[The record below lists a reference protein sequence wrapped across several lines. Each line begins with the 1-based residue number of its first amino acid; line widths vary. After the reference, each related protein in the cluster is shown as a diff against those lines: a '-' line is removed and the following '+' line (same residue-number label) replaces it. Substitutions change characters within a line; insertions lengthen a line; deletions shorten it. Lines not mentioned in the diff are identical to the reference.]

1 MASKVNV
8 ELSAQVEGFVQGM
21 NTASQSAQKY
31 ETDTRKIKDSTVN
44 FNKEFRKAKREALNL
59 AAGYAKLDAAA
70 KQSAFGQEMKR
81 QLDAAK
87 QAAADYL
94 DMNEDMHQELR
105 NLASD
110 THTLDMLAEGMG
122 VVGDVTSTTFGII
135 ASFTGEE
142 KDAQRAVVAFTTAQ
156 SALGTITKLQ
166 NALQSQSNTMMA
178 VSKVQTLAATA
189 ATNVKTA
196 AEGKGVLT
204 TKAATAAQAL
214 FNKIAAMNPYV
225 LLAMAI
231 VGVVTALG
239 TFIALT
245 HKSADEEEAEQR
257 IAEKSEKVHKAY
269 YDTLNSSLEETV
281 PKYIKLQEEWKNL
294 RSEGEKLQWIKD
306 NQSEFESLGIQI
318 NTVEDAEN
326 ALISNSAAVM
336 ESFMKRAK
344 AAAMAAQATE
354 IYKQALEDV
363 QWLEEHKNDN
373 TITDDEL
380 KSHGS
385 NRQSSGAKRHHGGG
399 ALGLGR
405 DRLTIDADMA
415 KKNRMDAANKKIR
428 QLYKEMAA
436 TEKQGEEDLA
446 NAGVKGIEKGNKKKN
461 AARKSAAKEAKK
473 IIHENSLEQ
482 AEEEVKTWE
491 QALKQA
497 DVNDTELINKIKE
510 NLNKAK
516 ENVQGIK
523 VKLGL
528 DVDVKTNKEML
539 DKVEKDLKSQL
550 DDLKA
555 DAVIALSKQDYETL
569 NQISNKYDEVNKK
582 LKDYNSLKAS
592 VDLQL
597 DGVEVNSNMSG
608 AKDALSGNFNKSIQG
623 YQDAISALES
633 RMKEIDW
640 SSLNPDD
647 RTDIW
652 DKYTEKIKEYKDALE
667 GLSIQMSESTT
678 SSVDDFINKLDKQA
692 EKLDVAA
699 SVASS
704 TSSAFSSLGQAF
716 SAAGDESAAA
726 AMQVVGSIADM
737 VAQVIPQ
744 IISLIGAKQA
754 EAMANGV
761 AGASAM
767 PFPASIAAI
776 ASIVATIVSTFAS
789 ILSAVGAFANGGI
802 VGGNSYTGDKLFAR
816 VNSGEMILNQRQ
828 QKNLNNMLDTNAM
841 PQAGGT
847 NVTVQGVIRGT
858 DLMLVQRNTSKI
870 MSKAGNY
877 IKF

>member
-1 MASKVNV
+1 MASKVSV

-44 FNKEFRKAKREALNL
+44 FNQELRKAKKEVMNL
-59 AAGYAKLDAAA
+59 AGSYAKLDAAA
-70 KQSAFGQEMKR
+70 KQSAFGKEMKR
-81 QLDAAK
+81 QLDEAK
-87 QAAADYL
+87 AAAADYI
-94 DMNEDMHQELR
+94 DMQGDLQQELR

-122 VVGDVTSTTFGII
+122 VVGDVTAGVLGTI

-156 SALGTITKLQ
+156 SALGAVTKLQ
-166 NALQSQSNTMMA
+166 NALQMQSNTMMA
-178 VSKVQTLAATA
+178 VSKVQTLAAAA

-196 AEGKGVLT
+196 AEGKGILA
-204 TKAATAAQAL
+204 TKAAAAAQAA
-214 FNKIAAMNPYV
+214 FNTVAYANPYV

-231 VGVVTALG
+231 VGVVAALG
-239 TFIALT
+239 TFIAFT

-269 YDTLNSSLEETV
+269 YDTLNSSLEETI
-281 PKYIKLQEEWKNL
+281 PKYIRLQEEWKNL

-306 NQSEFESLGIQI
+306 NQSEFENLGIQI

-336 ESFMKRAK
+336 EAFMKRAK

-363 QWLEEHKNDN
+363 QWLEEHRNDN
-373 TITDDEL
+373 TITDAEL
-380 KSHGS
+380 ESHGS
-385 NRQSSGAKRHHGGG
+385 NRQAAGAKRHHGGG

-405 DRLTIDADMA
+405 DRLTIDADQAKVQRMA
-415 KKNRMDAANKKIR
+415 EADKKIR
-428 QLYKEMAA
+428 QLYQEMAA
-436 TEKQGEEDLA
+436 TTKQGEEALT

-461 AARKSAAKEAKK
+461 AARKSGAKETKK

-497 DVNDTELINKIKE
+497 DINDTELINKIKE
-510 NLNKAK
+510 NLKKAK

-528 DVDVKTNKEML
+528 EVDVKTNKEML

-569 NQISNKYDEVNKK
+569 DQISKKYDEVNKK

-597 DGVEVNSNMSG
+597 DGVEVTANMSG
-608 AKDALSGNFNKSIQG
+608 AKDALSGNFSKSIQG
-623 YQDAISALES
+623 YQDAISALEN

-640 SSLNPDD
+640 SSLEPDD
-647 RTDIW
+647 RTAIW
-652 DKYTEKIKEYKDALE
+652 DKYTEKIKEYKDALI
-667 GLSIQMSESTT
+667 GLSIQMSESTG
-678 SSVDDFINKLDKQA
+678 SSVEDFIEKLDKQA

-744 IISLIGAKQA
+744 IISLIGARQA
-754 EAMANGV
+754 EAMATGV
-761 AGASAM
+761 AGAAAM
-767 PFPASIAAI
+767 PYPASIAAI
-776 ASIVATIVSTFAS
+776 ASIVATIVATFAS
-789 ILSAVGAFANGGI
+789 ILSAVGAFADGGV
-802 VGGNSYTGDKLFAR
+802 VGGNSYTGDKLLAR
-816 VNSGEMILNQRQ
+816 VNSGELILNQRQ
-828 QKNLNNMLDTNAM
+828 QRNVNNMLDEAAM
-841 PQAGGT
+841 PKAGGT
-847 NVTVQGVIRGT
+847 NVTVQGVVRGT

-870 MSKAGNY
+870 MSKAGNS

>member
-1 MASKVNV
+1 MASKVSV
-8 ELSAQVEGFVQGM
+8 ELSANVEGFVQGM
-21 NTASQSAQKY
+21 NTASQSSQKY
-31 ETDTRKIKDSTVN
+31 ETETRKVADAQVN
-44 FNKEFRKAKREALNL
+44 LMKEFKSAKREVYNL
-59 AAGYAKLDAAA
+59 AAGYAQLDD
-70 KQSAFGQEMKR
+70 KTKNSAFGQEI
-81 QLDAAK
+81 AK
-87 QAAADYL
+87 QLQIAKEKAAEFL
-94 DMNEDMHQELR
+94 DMKNDLDEELR
-105 NLASD
+105 NMASD
-110 THTLDMLAEGMG
+110 TKALDTLSEGLDILG
-122 VVGDVTSTTFGII
+122 NSTSAVLGII
-135 ASFTGEE
+135 AEFTGEE
-142 KDAQRAVVAFTTAQ
+142 KDAQRAVVAFTTATSTANAVTQ
-156 SALGTITKLQ
+156 IA
-166 NALQSQSNTMMA
+166 NALQPYSNTMKKIGTLQDMA
-178 VSKVQTLAATA
+178 AAAATKL
-189 ATNVKTA
+189 KTS
-196 AEGKGVLT
+196 AEEKNIVT
-204 TKAATAAQAL
+204 TKAATVAQAL

-231 VGVVTALG
+231 VGVAAALG

-510 NLNKAK
+510 NLKKAK

-569 NQISNKYDEVNKK
+569 DQISNKYDEVNKK

-597 DGVEVNSNMSG
+597 NGVEVNSNMSG
-608 AKDALSGNFNKSIQG
+608 AKDALSGNFSKSIQG
-623 YQDAISALES
+623 YQDAISTLES

-640 SSLNPDD
+640 SSLEPDD

-678 SSVDDFINKLDKQA
+678 SSVDDFVNKLDKQA

-754 EAMANGV
+754 EAMASGV

-776 ASIVATIVSTFAS
+776 ASIVATIVSTFTS
-789 ILSAVGAFANGGI
+789 ILSAVGAFAGGGV

-828 QKNLNNMLDTNAM
+828 QRNLNNMLDTNAM
-841 PQAGGT
+841 PKAGGT
-847 NVTVQGVIRGT
+847 NVTVQGVIKGT

-870 MSKAGNY
+870 MAKAGNS

>member
-59 AAGYAKLDAAA
+59 AAGYAKLDTAA

-94 DMNEDMHQELR
+94 DMHNDVQQELR

-122 VVGDVTSTTFGII
+122 VVGDVTSGVLGTI

-156 SALGTITKLQ
+156 SALGAITKLQ

-231 VGVVTALG
+231 VGVAAALG

-306 NQSEFESLGIQI
+306 NQSEFENLGIQI

-373 TITDDEL
+373 TITDAEL

-385 NRQSSGAKRHHGGG
+385 NRQAAGAKRHHGGG
-399 ALGLGR
+399 VLGLGR
-405 DRLTIDADMA
+405 DRLTIDADQAKVQRMA
-415 KKNRMDAANKKIR
+415 EADKKIR

-436 TEKQGEEDLA
+436 TTKQGEEALA
-446 NAGVKGIEKGNKKKN
+446 DAGIKGIEKGNKKKN
-461 AARKSAAKEAKK
+461 AARKSGAKETKK

-497 DVNDTELINKIKE
+497 DINDTELINKIKE

-569 NQISNKYDEVNKK
+569 DQISNKYDEVNKK

-597 DGVEVNSNMSG
+597 DGVEVTKNMSG
-608 AKDALSGNFNKSIQG
+608 AKDALSGNFSKSIQG
-623 YQDAISALES
+623 YQDAISVLES

-640 SSLNPDD
+640 SSLEPDD

-652 DKYTEKIKEYKDALE
+652 DKYTKKIKEYKDALE
-667 GLSIQMSESTT
+667 VLSIDMSKSTT
-678 SSVDDFINKLDKQA
+678 SSVDDFTNKLDKQI

-744 IISLIGAKQA
+744 IISLIGAKQG
-754 EAMANGV
+754 EAMASGV
-761 AGASAM
+761 AGAAAM

-776 ASIVATIVSTFAS
+776 ASIVATIASTFTS
-789 ILSAVGAFANGGI
+789 ILSAVGAFADGGV

-828 QKNLNNMLDTNAM
+828 QRNLNNMLDTNTM
-841 PQAGGT
+841 PKAGGT

-870 MSKAGNY
+870 MAKAGNS

>member
-44 FNKEFRKAKREALNL
+44 FNQELRKAKKEVMNL
-59 AAGYAKLDAAA
+59 AGSYAKLDAAA
-70 KQSAFGQEMKR
+70 KQSAFGKEMKR
-81 QLDAAK
+81 QLDEAK
-87 QAAADYL
+87 QAAADYI
-94 DMNEDMHQELR
+94 DMQGDLQQELR

-122 VVGDVTSTTFGII
+122 VVGDVTSGVLGTI

-156 SALGTITKLQ
+156 SALGAVTKLQ
-166 NALQSQSNTMMA
+166 NALQMQSNTMMA
-178 VSKVQTLAATA
+178 VSKVQTLAAAA

-196 AEGKGVLT
+196 AEGKGILA
-204 TKAATAAQAL
+204 TKAATVAQAA
-214 FNKIAAMNPYV
+214 FNTVAYANPYV

-231 VGVVTALG
+231 VGVVAALG
-239 TFIALT
+239 TFIAFT
-245 HKSADEEEAEQR
+245 HKAADEEEAEQR
-257 IAEKSEKVHKAY
+257 ITEKSEKVHKAY
-269 YDTLNSSLEETV
+269 YDTLNSSLEETI
-281 PKYIKLQEEWKNL
+281 PKYIRLQEEWKNL

-306 NQSEFESLGIQI
+306 NQSEFENLGIQI

-336 ESFMKRAK
+336 EAFMKRAK

-363 QWLEEHKNDN
+363 QWIEEHRNDN
-373 TITDDEL
+373 TITDAEL
-380 KSHGS
+380 ESHGS
-385 NRQSSGAKRHHGGG
+385 NRQAAGAKRHHGGG

-405 DRLTIDADMA
+405 DRLTIDADQAKVQRMA
-415 KKNRMDAANKKIR
+415 EADKKIR
-428 QLYKEMAA
+428 QLYQEMAA
-436 TEKQGEEDLA
+436 TTKQGEEALA

-461 AARKSAAKEAKK
+461 AARKSGAKETKK

-497 DVNDTELINKIKE
+497 DINDTELINKIKE
-510 NLNKAK
+510 NLKKAK

-528 DVDVKTNKEML
+528 EVDVKTNKEML

-569 NQISNKYDEVNKK
+569 DQISKKYDEVNKK

-597 DGVEVNSNMSG
+597 DGVEVTANMSG
-608 AKDALSGNFNKSIQG
+608 AKDALSGNFSKSIQG
-623 YQDAISALES
+623 YQDAIGALEN

-640 SSLNPDD
+640 SSLEPDD
-647 RTDIW
+647 RTAIW

-667 GLSIQMSESTT
+667 GLSIQMSESTM
-678 SSVDDFINKLDKQA
+678 SSVDDFIKKLDKQA

-744 IISLIGAKQA
+744 IISLIGARQA
-754 EAMANGV
+754 EAMATGV
-761 AGASAM
+761 AGAAAM
-767 PFPASIAAI
+767 PYPASIAAI
-776 ASIVATIVSTFAS
+776 ASIVATIVATFAS
-789 ILSAVGAFANGGI
+789 ILSAVGAFADGGV
-802 VGGNSYTGDKLFAR
+802 VGGNSYTGDKLLAR
-816 VNSGEMILNQRQ
+816 VNSGELILNQRQ
-828 QKNLNNMLDTNAM
+828 QRNLNGMLDESAM
-841 PQAGGT
+841 PKAGGT
-847 NVTVQGVIRGT
+847 NVTVQGVVRGT
-858 DLMLVQRNTSKI
+858 DLMLVQKNTSKTLAR
-870 MSKAGNY
+870 SGNS
-877 IKF
+877 IRF

>member
-44 FNKEFRKAKREALNL
+44 FNQELRKAKKEVMNL
-59 AAGYAKLDAAA
+59 AGSYAKLDAAA
-70 KQSAFGQEMKR
+70 KQSAFGKEMKR
-81 QLDAAK
+81 QLDEAK
-87 QAAADYL
+87 AAAADYI
-94 DMNEDMHQELR
+94 DMQGDLQQELR

-122 VVGDVTSTTFGII
+122 VVGDVTAGVLGTI

-142 KDAQRAVVAFTTAQ
+142 KDAQRAIVAFTTAQ
-156 SALGTITKLQ
+156 SALGAVTKLQ
-166 NALQSQSNTMMA
+166 NALQMQSNTMMA
-178 VSKVQTLAATA
+178 VSKVQTLAAAA

-196 AEGKGVLT
+196 AEGKGILA
-204 TKAATAAQAL
+204 TKAATVAQAA
-214 FNKIAAMNPYV
+214 FNTVAYANPYV

-231 VGVVTALG
+231 VGVVAALG
-239 TFIALT
+239 TFIAFT

-269 YDTLNSSLEETV
+269 YDTLNSSLEETI
-281 PKYIKLQEEWKNL
+281 PKYIRLQEEWKNL

-306 NQSEFESLGIQI
+306 NQSEFENLGIQI

-354 IYKQALEDV
+354 IYRQALEDV
-363 QWLEEHKNDN
+363 QWLEEHRNDN

-380 KSHGS
+380 QSHGS
-385 NRQSSGAKRHHGGG
+385 NRQAAGAKRHHGGG

-405 DRLTIDADMA
+405 DRLTIDADAAKAQRMA
-415 KKNRMDAANKKIR
+415 DADKKIR
-428 QLYKEMAA
+428 QLYQEMAA
-436 TEKQGEEDLA
+436 TTKQGEEALT

-461 AARKSAAKEAKK
+461 AARKSGAKETKK

-497 DVNDTELINKIKE
+497 DINDTELINKIKE
-510 NLNKAK
+510 NLKKAK

-528 DVDVKTNKEML
+528 EVDVKTNKEML

-569 NQISNKYDEVNKK
+569 DQISKKYDEVNKK

-597 DGVEVNSNMSG
+597 DGVEVTANMSG
-608 AKDALSGNFNKSIQG
+608 AKDALSGNFTKSIQG
-623 YQDAISALES
+623 YQDAISALEN

-640 SSLNPDD
+640 SSLEPDD
-647 RTDIW
+647 RTAIW

-667 GLSIQMSESTT
+667 GLSIQMSESTG
-678 SSVDDFINKLDKQA
+678 SSVEDFIEKLDKQA

-744 IISLIGAKQA
+744 IISLIGARQA
-754 EAMANGV
+754 EAMATGV
-761 AGASAM
+761 AGAAAM
-767 PFPASIAAI
+767 PYPASIAAI
-776 ASIVATIVSTFAS
+776 ASIVATIVATFAS
-789 ILSAVGAFANGGI
+789 ILSAVGAFADGGV
-802 VGGNSYTGDKLFAR
+802 VGGNSYTGDKLLAR
-816 VNSGEMILNQRQ
+816 VNSGELILNQRQ
-828 QKNLNNMLDTNAM
+828 QKNLNGMLDESAM
-841 PQAGGT
+841 PKAGGT
-847 NVTVQGVIRGT
+847 NVTVQGVVRGT

-870 MSKAGNY
+870 MSKAGNS

>member
-1 MASKVNV
+1 MASKVSV

-31 ETDTRKIKDSTVN
+31 ETDTRKIKDSTVD

-59 AAGYAKLDAAA
+59 AAGYAKLDTAA

-87 QAAADYL
+87 QAAANYL
-94 DMNEDMHQELR
+94 DMHNDLQQELR

-122 VVGDVTSTTFGII
+122 VVGDVTSGVLGAI

-231 VGVVTALG
+231 AGVVTALG
-239 TFIALT
+239 AFIAFT

-306 NQSEFESLGIQI
+306 NQSEFENLGIQI

-385 NRQSSGAKRHHGGG
+385 NRQAAGAKRHHGGG

-405 DRLTIDADMA
+405 DRLTIDADQAKVQRMA
-415 KKNRMDAANKKIR
+415 EADKKIR

-436 TEKQGEEDLA
+436 TTKQGEEALA
-446 NAGVKGIEKGNKKKN
+446 DAGVKGIEKGNKKKN
-461 AARKSAAKEAKK
+461 AARKSGAKETKK

-497 DVNDTELINKIKE
+497 DITDTELINKIKE

-528 DVDVKTNKEML
+528 EVDVKTNKEML

-569 NQISNKYDEVNKK
+569 DQISNKYDEVNKK

-597 DGVEVNSNMSG
+597 DGFEVNSNMSG
-608 AKDALSGNFNKSIQG
+608 AKDALSGNFSKSIQG
-623 YQDAISALES
+623 YQDAISALEN

-640 SSLNPDD
+640 SSLEPDD

-652 DKYTEKIKEYKDALE
+652 DKYTKKIKEYKDALE
-667 GLSIQMSESTT
+667 VLSIEMSESTT

-737 VAQVIPQ
+737 VAQVIPH
-744 IISLIGAKQA
+744 IISLIGAKQG
-754 EAMANGV
+754 EAMASGV

-776 ASIVATIVSTFAS
+776 ASIVATIASTFTS
-789 ILSAVGAFANGGI
+789 ILSAVGAFADGGV

-828 QKNLNNMLDTNAM
+828 QRNLNNMLDTNAM
-841 PQAGGT
+841 PKAGGT
-847 NVTVQGVIRGT
+847 NVTVQGVIKGT

-870 MSKAGNY
+870 MAKAGNS

>member
-31 ETDTRKIKDSTVN
+31 ETDTRRIKDSTVN
-44 FNKEFRKAKREALNL
+44 FNQELRKAKKEVMNL
-59 AAGYAKLDAAA
+59 AGSYAKLDAAA

-81 QLDAAK
+81 QLDEAK
-87 QAAADYL
+87 QAAAEFI
-94 DMNEDMHQELR
+94 DMQGDLQQELK
-105 NLASD
+105 NMASD
-110 THTLDMLAEGMG
+110 TKSLDTLSEGLDILG
-122 VVGDVTSTTFGII
+122 NSTSAVLGII
-135 ASFTGEE
+135 AEFTGEE
-142 KDAQRAVVAFTTAQ
+142 KDAQRAVVAFTTAT
-156 SALGTITKLQ
+156 SAANAVTKIA
-166 NALQSQSNTMMA
+166 NALQPYSNTMKKIGTLQDMA
-178 VSKVQTLAATA
+178 AAAATKL
-189 ATNVKTA
+189 KTS
-196 AEGKGVLT
+196 AEEKNIVT
-204 TKAATAAQAL
+204 TKAATVAQAL

-231 VGVVTALG
+231 VGVVAALG
-239 TFIALT
+239 TFIAFT

-269 YDTLNSSLEETV
+269 YDTLNSSLEETI
-281 PKYIKLQEEWKNL
+281 PKYIRLQEEWKNL

-306 NQSEFESLGIQI
+306 NQSEFENLGIQI

-336 ESFMKRAK
+336 EAFMKRAK
-344 AAAMAAQATE
+344 AIALEAVAAEELAQAL
-354 IYKQALEDV
+354 KDV
-363 QWLEEHKNDN
+363 QWIEEHRNDN
-373 TITDDEL
+373 TITDAEL
-380 KSHGS
+380 ESHGL
-385 NRQSSGAKRHHGGG
+385 NRQSAGAKRHHGGG
-399 ALGLGR
+399 WLGTGR
-405 DRLTIDADMA
+405 DRMTIDADAA
-415 KKNRMDAANKKIR
+415 KTARRADADKKIR
-428 QLYKEMAA
+428 QLYQEMAVE
-436 TEKQGEEDLA
+436 TKKGEEALA

-461 AARKSAAKEAKK
+461 AARKSGAKETKK

-497 DVNDTELINKIKE
+497 DINDTELINKIKE
-510 NLNKAK
+510 NLKKAK

-528 DVDVKTNKEML
+528 EVDVKTNKEML

-569 NQISNKYDEVNKK
+569 DQISKKYDEVNKK
-582 LKDYNSLKAS
+582 LKDYNSLKSS

-597 DGVEVNSNMSG
+597 DGVEVTSNMSG
-608 AKDALSGNFNKSIQG
+608 AKDALSGNFSKSIQG
-623 YQDAISALES
+623 YQDAIGALEN

-640 SSLNPDD
+640 SSLEPDD
-647 RTDIW
+647 RTAIW

-667 GLSIQMSESTT
+667 GLSIQMSESTG
-678 SSVDDFINKLDKQA
+678 SSVDDFIKKLDKQA

-704 TSSAFSSLGQAF
+704 TSSAFGALGQAF

-744 IISLIGAKQA
+744 IISLIGARQA
-754 EAMANGV
+754 EAMASGV
-761 AGASAM
+761 AGAAAM
-767 PFPASIAAI
+767 PYPASIAAI
-776 ASIVATIVSTFAS
+776 ASIVATIVATFAS
-789 ILSAVGAFANGGI
+789 ILSAVGAFADGGV
-802 VGGNSYTGDKLFAR
+802 VGGNSYTGDKLLAR
-816 VNSGEMILNQRQ
+816 VNSGELILNQRQ
-828 QKNLNNMLDTNAM
+828 QRNLNGMLDESAM
-841 PQAGGT
+841 PKAGGT
-847 NVTVQGVIRGT
+847 NVTVQGVVHGT
-858 DLMLVQRNTSKI
+858 DLMLVQKNTSKTLAR
-870 MSKAGNY
+870 SGNS
-877 IKF
+877 IRF

>member
-44 FNKEFRKAKREALNL
+44 FNQELRKAKKEVMNL
-59 AAGYAKLDAAA
+59 AGSYAKLDAAA

-81 QLDAAK
+81 QLDEAK
-87 QAAADYL
+87 AAAADYI
-94 DMNEDMHQELR
+94 DMQSDLQQELR
-105 NLASD
+105 NMASD
-110 THTLDMLAEGMG
+110 TKSLDTLSEGLDILG
-122 VVGDVTSTTFGII
+122 NSTSAVLGII
-135 ASFTGEE
+135 AEFTGEE
-142 KDAQRAVVAFTTAQ
+142 KDAQRAVVAFTTAT
-156 SALGTITKLQ
+156 SAANAVTKIA
-166 NALQSQSNTMMA
+166 NALQPYSNTMKKIGTLQDMA
-178 VSKVQTLAATA
+178 AAAATKL
-189 ATNVKTA
+189 KTS
-196 AEGKGVLT
+196 AEEKNIVT
-204 TKAATAAQAL
+204 TKAATVAQAL

-231 VGVVTALG
+231 VGVVAALG
-239 TFIALT
+239 TFIAFT

-269 YDTLNSSLEETV
+269 YDTLNSSLEETI
-281 PKYIKLQEEWKNL
+281 PKYIRLQEEWKNL

-306 NQSEFESLGIQI
+306 NQSEFENLGIQI

-354 IYKQALEDV
+354 IYRQALEDV
-363 QWLEEHKNDN
+363 QWLEEHRNDN

-380 KSHGS
+380 QSHGS
-385 NRQSSGAKRHHGGG
+385 NRQAAGAKRHHGGG

-405 DRLTIDADMA
+405 DRLTIDADAAKAQRMA
-415 KKNRMDAANKKIR
+415 DADKKIR
-428 QLYKEMAA
+428 QLYQEMAA
-436 TEKQGEEDLA
+436 TTKQGEEALT
-446 NAGVKGIEKGNKKKN
+446 NAGIKGIEKGNKKKN
-461 AARKSAAKEAKK
+461 AARKSGAKETKK

-497 DVNDTELINKIKE
+497 DINDTELINKIKE
-510 NLNKAK
+510 NLKKAK

-528 DVDVKTNKEML
+528 EVDVKTNKEML

-569 NQISNKYDEVNKK
+569 DQISKKYDEVNKK
-582 LKDYNSLKAS
+582 LKDYNSLKSS

-597 DGVEVNSNMSG
+597 DGVEVTSNMSG
-608 AKDALSGNFNKSIQG
+608 AKDALSGNFSKSIQG
-623 YQDAISALES
+623 YQDAIGALEN

-640 SSLNPDD
+640 SSLEPDD
-647 RTDIW
+647 RTAIW

-667 GLSIQMSESTT
+667 GLSIQMSESTG
-678 SSVDDFINKLDKQA
+678 SSVEDFIEKLDKQA

-704 TSSAFSSLGQAF
+704 TSSAFGALGQAF

-744 IISLIGAKQA
+744 IISLIGARQA
-754 EAMANGV
+754 EAMASGV
-761 AGASAM
+761 AGAAAM
-767 PFPASIAAI
+767 PYPASIAAI
-776 ASIVATIVSTFAS
+776 ASIVATIVATFAS
-789 ILSAVGAFANGGI
+789 ILSAVGAFADGGV
-802 VGGNSYTGDKLFAR
+802 VGGNSYTGDKLLAR
-816 VNSGEMILNQRQ
+816 VNSGELILNQRQ
-828 QKNLNNMLDTNAM
+828 QKNLNGMLDESAM
-841 PQAGGT
+841 PKAGGT
-847 NVTVQGVIRGT
+847 NVTVQGVVRGT

-870 MSKAGNY
+870 MSKAGNS

>member
-31 ETDTRKIKDSTVN
+31 ETDTRRIKDSTVN
-44 FNKEFRKAKREALNL
+44 FNQELRKAKKEVMNL
-59 AAGYAKLDAAA
+59 AGSYAKLDAAA
-70 KQSAFGQEMKR
+70 KQSAFGKEMKR
-81 QLDAAK
+81 QLDEAK
-87 QAAADYL
+87 QAAADYI
-94 DMNEDMHQELR
+94 DMQSDLQQELR

-122 VVGDVTSTTFGII
+122 VVGDVTAGVLGTI

-142 KDAQRAVVAFTTAQ
+142 KDAQRAIVAFTTAQ
-156 SALGTITKLQ
+156 SALGAVTKLQ
-166 NALQSQSNTMMA
+166 NALQMQSNTMMA

-189 ATNVKTA
+189 ATNLKTA
-196 AEGKGVLT
+196 AEGKGVVM
-204 TKAATAAQAL
+204 TKAATVAQAA
-214 FNKIAAMNPYV
+214 FNTVAYANPYV
-225 LLAMAI
+225 LLTMAI
-231 VGVVTALG
+231 VGVVAALG
-239 TFIALT
+239 TFIAFT

-257 IAEKSEKVHKAY
+257 IAENSEKVHKAY
-269 YDTLNSSLEETV
+269 YDTLNSSLEDTI
-281 PKYIKLQEEWKNL
+281 PKYIRLQEEWKNL

-306 NQSEFESLGIQI
+306 NQDEFENLGIQI

-354 IYKQALEDV
+354 IYRQALEDV
-363 QWLEEHKNDN
+363 QWLEEHRNDN
-373 TITDDEL
+373 TITDAEL
-380 KSHGS
+380 ESHGS
-385 NRQSSGAKRHHGGG
+385 NRQAAGAKRHHGGG

-405 DRLTIDADMA
+405 DRLTIDADQAKVQRMA
-415 KKNRMDAANKKIR
+415 EADKKIR
-428 QLYKEMAA
+428 QLYQEMAA
-436 TEKQGEEDLA
+436 TTKQGEEALA

-461 AARKSAAKEAKK
+461 AARKSGAKETKK

-497 DVNDTELINKIKE
+497 DINDTELINKIKE
-510 NLNKAK
+510 NLKKAK

-528 DVDVKTNKEML
+528 EVDVKTNKEKL
-539 DKVEKDLKSQL
+539 DKIEKDLKSQL
-550 DDLKA
+550 ADLKA
-555 DAVIALSKQDYETL
+555 DAVIALSNQDYETL
-569 NQISNKYDEVNKK
+569 EKISEKYDEINKK
-582 LKDYNSLKAS
+582 LKDYNALKAS

-597 DGVEVNSNMSG
+597 DGVEVTSNMSG
-608 AKDALSGNFNKSIQG
+608 VKDALSGNFSKSIQG
-623 YQDAISALES
+623 YQDAISTLEN

-640 SSLNPDD
+640 SAMTPDQK
-647 RTDIW
+647 TEIW
-652 DKYTEKIKEYKDALE
+652 DKYIEKIKEYKDALN
-667 GLSIQMSESTT
+667 GLSIQMTESTG
-678 SSVDDFINKLDKQA
+678 SSVDDFVKKLDKQK
-692 EKLDVAA
+692 EKLDTAA

-704 TSSAFSSLGQAF
+704 TSSAFGALGQAF

-754 EAMANGV
+754 EAMASGT
-761 AGASAM
+761 ASAAAM
-767 PFPASIAAI
+767 PFPANIAAI

-789 ILSAVGAFANGGI
+789 ILSAVGAFADGGV
-802 VGGNSYTGDKLFAR
+802 VGGNSYTGDKLLAR
-816 VNSGEMILNQRQ
+816 VNSGELILNQRQ
-828 QKNLNNMLDTNAM
+828 QRNVNNMLDEAAM
-841 PQAGGT
+841 PKAGGT
-847 NVTVQGVIRGT
+847 NVTVQGVVRGT
-858 DLMLVQRNTSKI
+858 DLMLVQRNASKV
-870 MSKAGNY
+870 MAKAGNS
-877 IKF
+877 IRF

>member
-1 MASKVNV
+1 MASRVNV

-31 ETDTRKIKDSTVN
+31 ETDTRRIKDSTVN
-44 FNKEFRKAKREALNL
+44 FNQELRKAKKEVMNL
-59 AAGYAKLDAAA
+59 AGSYAKLDAAA
-70 KQSAFGQEMKR
+70 KQSAFGKEMKR
-81 QLDAAK
+81 QLDEAK
-87 QAAADYL
+87 QAAADYI
-94 DMNEDMHQELR
+94 DMQGDLQQELR

-122 VVGDVTSTTFGII
+122 VVGDVTAGVLGTI

-142 KDAQRAVVAFTTAQ
+142 KDAQRAIVAFTTAQ
-156 SALGTITKLQ
+156 SALGAVTKLQ
-166 NALQSQSNTMMA
+166 NALQMQSNTMMA
-178 VSKVQTLAATA
+178 VSKVQTLAAAA

-196 AEGKGVLT
+196 AEGKGILA
-204 TKAATAAQAL
+204 TKAATVAQAA
-214 FNKIAAMNPYV
+214 FNTVAYANPYV

-231 VGVVTALG
+231 VGVVAALG
-239 TFIALT
+239 TFIAFT

-269 YDTLNSSLEETV
+269 YDTLNSSLEETI
-281 PKYIKLQEEWKNL
+281 PKYIRLQEEWKNL

-306 NQSEFESLGIQI
+306 NQSEFENLGIEI
-318 NTVEDAEN
+318 NTVEEAEN

-336 ESFMKRAK
+336 EAFMKRAK

-363 QWLEEHKNDN
+363 QWLEEHRNDN
-373 TITDDEL
+373 TITDAEL
-380 KSHGS
+380 ESHGS
-385 NRQSSGAKRHHGGG
+385 NRQAAGAKRHHGGG

-405 DRLTIDADMA
+405 DRLTIDADQAKVQRMA
-415 KKNRMDAANKKIR
+415 EADKKIR
-428 QLYKEMAA
+428 QLYQEMAA
-436 TEKQGEEDLA
+436 TTKQGEEALA

-461 AARKSAAKEAKK
+461 AARKSGAKETKK

-497 DVNDTELINKIKE
+497 DINDTELINKIKE
-510 NLNKAK
+510 NLKKAK

-528 DVDVKTNKEML
+528 EVDVKTNKEML

-569 NQISNKYDEVNKK
+569 DQISKKYDEVNKK

-597 DGVEVNSNMSG
+597 DGVEVTTNMSG
-608 AKDALSGNFNKSIQG
+608 AKDALSGNFSKSIQG
-623 YQDAISALES
+623 YQDAIGALEN

-640 SSLNPDD
+640 SSLEPDD
-647 RTDIW
+647 RTAIW

-667 GLSIQMSESTT
+667 GLSIQMSESTM
-678 SSVDDFINKLDKQA
+678 SSVDDFIKKLDKQA

-744 IISLIGAKQA
+744 IISLIGARQA
-754 EAMANGV
+754 EAMATGV
-761 AGASAM
+761 AGAAAM
-767 PFPASIAAI
+767 PYPASIAAI
-776 ASIVATIVSTFAS
+776 ASIVATIVATFAS
-789 ILSAVGAFANGGI
+789 ILSAVGAFADGGV
-802 VGGNSYTGDKLFAR
+802 VGGNSYTGDKLLAR
-816 VNSGEMILNQRQ
+816 VNSGELILNQRQ
-828 QKNLNNMLDTNAM
+828 QRNLNGMLDESAM
-841 PQAGGT
+841 PKAGGT
-847 NVTVQGVIRGT
+847 NVTVQGVVRGT
-858 DLMLVQRNTSKI
+858 DLMLVQKNTSKTLAR
-870 MSKAGNY
+870 SGNS
-877 IKF
+877 IRF

>member
-44 FNKEFRKAKREALNL
+44 FNQELRKAKKEVMNL
-59 AAGYAKLDAAA
+59 AGSYAKLDAAA
-70 KQSAFGQEMKR
+70 KQSAFGKEMKR
-81 QLDAAK
+81 QLDEAK
-87 QAAADYL
+87 QAAADYI
-94 DMNEDMHQELR
+94 DMQGDLQQELR

-122 VVGDVTSTTFGII
+122 VVGDVTAGVLGTI

-142 KDAQRAVVAFTTAQ
+142 KDAQRAIVAFTTAQ
-156 SALGTITKLQ
+156 SALGAVTKLQ
-166 NALQSQSNTMMA
+166 NALQMQSNTMMA
-178 VSKVQTLAATA
+178 VSKVQTLAAAA

-196 AEGKGVLT
+196 AEGKGILA
-204 TKAATAAQAL
+204 TKAATVAQAA
-214 FNKIAAMNPYV
+214 FNTVAYANPYV

-231 VGVVTALG
+231 VGVVAALG
-239 TFIALT
+239 TFIAFT

-269 YDTLNSSLEETV
+269 YDTLNSSLEETI
-281 PKYIKLQEEWKNL
+281 PKYIRLQEEWKNL

-306 NQSEFESLGIQI
+306 NQSEFENLGIEI
-318 NTVEDAEN
+318 NTVEEAEN

-336 ESFMKRAK
+336 EAFMKRAK

-363 QWLEEHKNDN
+363 QWLEEHRNDN

-380 KSHGS
+380 QSHGS
-385 NRQSSGAKRHHGGG
+385 NRQAAGAKRHHGGG

-405 DRLTIDADMA
+405 DRLTIDADAAKAQRMA
-415 KKNRMDAANKKIR
+415 DADKKIR
-428 QLYKEMAA
+428 QLYQEMAA
-436 TEKQGEEDLA
+436 TTKQGEEALA

-461 AARKSAAKEAKK
+461 AARKSGAKETKK

-497 DVNDTELINKIKE
+497 DINDTELINKIKE
-510 NLNKAK
+510 NLKKAK

-528 DVDVKTNKEML
+528 EVDVKTNKEML

-569 NQISNKYDEVNKK
+569 DQISKKYDEVNKK
-582 LKDYNSLKAS
+582 LKDYNSLKSS

-597 DGVEVNSNMSG
+597 DGVEVTSNMSG
-608 AKDALSGNFNKSIQG
+608 AKDALSGNFSKSIQG
-623 YQDAISALES
+623 YQDAIGALEN

-640 SSLNPDD
+640 SSLEPDD
-647 RTDIW
+647 RTAIW
-652 DKYTEKIKEYKDALE
+652 DKYTEKIKEYKDVLE
-667 GLSIQMSESTT
+667 GLSIQMSESTM
-678 SSVDDFINKLDKQA
+678 SSVDDFIKKLDKQA

-744 IISLIGAKQA
+744 IISLIGARQA
-754 EAMANGV
+754 EAMATGV
-761 AGASAM
+761 AGAAAM
-767 PFPASIAAI
+767 PYPASIAAI
-776 ASIVATIVSTFAS
+776 ASIVATIVATFAS
-789 ILSAVGAFANGGI
+789 ILSAVGAFADGGV
-802 VGGNSYTGDKLFAR
+802 VGGNSYTGDKLLAR
-816 VNSGEMILNQRQ
+816 VNSGELILNQRQ
-828 QKNLNNMLDTNAM
+828 QRNVNNMLDEAAM
-841 PQAGGT
+841 PKAGGT
-847 NVTVQGVIRGT
+847 NVTVQGVVRGT
-858 DLMLVQRNTSKI
+858 DLMLVQKNTSKTLAR
-870 MSKAGNY
+870 SGNS
-877 IKF
+877 IRF

>member
-31 ETDTRKIKDSTVN
+31 ETDTRKVKDSTVN

-59 AAGYAKLDAAA
+59 AAGYSKLDAAA

-94 DMNEDMHQELR
+94 DMHNDLQQELR

-122 VVGDVTSTTFGII
+122 VVGDVTSGVLGAI

-231 VGVVTALG
+231 AGVVTALG
-239 TFIALT
+239 AFIAFT

-306 NQSEFESLGIQI
+306 NQSEFENLGIQI

-336 ESFMKRAK
+336 EAFMKRAK
-344 AAAMAAQATE
+344 AAALAAQATE
-354 IYKQALEDV
+354 IYKQAMEDV
-363 QWLEEHKNDN
+363 QWLEEHRNDN

-380 KSHGS
+380 KSHGL

-405 DRLTIDADMA
+405 DRLTIDPNMA
-415 KKNRMDAANKKIR
+415 KTNRMEAAEQKIR

-436 TEKQGEEDLA
+436 TTKQGEEALA
-446 NAGVKGIEKGNKKKN
+446 NAGVKGIKKGNKKKN
-461 AARKSAAKEAKK
+461 AARKSAAKETKK

-497 DVNDTELINKIKE
+497 DVTDTELINKIKE

-569 NQISNKYDEVNKK
+569 DQISNKYDEVNKK

-608 AKDALSGNFNKSIQG
+608 AKDALSGNFSKSIQG

-640 SSLNPDD
+640 SSLEPDD

-704 TSSAFSSLGQAF
+704 TSSVFSSLGQAF

-754 EAMANGV
+754 EAMASGV
-761 AGASAM
+761 AGAAAM

-776 ASIVATIVSTFAS
+776 ASIVATVVSTFAS
-789 ILSAVGAFANGGI
+789 ILSAVGAFADGGV

-828 QKNLNNMLDTNAM
+828 QRNLNNMLDTNAM

-870 MSKAGNY
+870 MAKAGNS

>member
-59 AAGYAKLDAAA
+59 AAGYAKLDTAA

-94 DMNEDMHQELR
+94 DMHNDVQQELR

-231 VGVVTALG
+231 AGVVTALG
-239 TFIALT
+239 TFIAFT

-269 YDTLNSSLEETV
+269 YDTLNNSLEETV

-306 NQSEFESLGIQI
+306 NQSEFENLGIQI

-373 TITDDEL
+373 TITDAEL

-385 NRQSSGAKRHHGGG
+385 NRQAAGAKRHHGGG
-399 ALGLGR
+399 VLGLGR
-405 DRLTIDADMA
+405 DRLTIDADQAKVQRMA
-415 KKNRMDAANKKIR
+415 EADKKIR

-436 TEKQGEEDLA
+436 TTKQGEEALA
-446 NAGVKGIEKGNKKKN
+446 DAGIKGIEKGNKKKN
-461 AARKSAAKEAKK
+461 AARKSGAKETKK

-497 DVNDTELINKIKE
+497 DVNDTELINKINE

-528 DVDVKTNKEML
+528 EVDVKTNKEML

-550 DDLKA
+550 DNLKA

-569 NQISNKYDEVNKK
+569 DQISNKYDEVNKK

-597 DGVEVNSNMSG
+597 DGVEVTKNMSD
-608 AKDALSGNFNKSIQG
+608 AKDALSGNFSKSING
-623 YQDAISALES
+623 YQDAISALEN
-633 RMKEIDW
+633 RMKDIDW
-640 SSLNPDD
+640 SSLEPDD
-647 RTDIW
+647 KTDMW
-652 DKYTEKIKEYKDALE
+652 DKYTKKIKEYKDALE
-667 GLSIQMSESTT
+667 VLSIEMSKSTT
-678 SSVDDFINKLDKQA
+678 SSAEDFTNKLDKQI

-704 TSSAFSSLGQAF
+704 TSSVFSSLGQAF
-716 SAAGDESAAA
+716 SAAGDESVGA

-737 VAQVIPQ
+737 VAQVIPN
-744 IISLIGAKQA
+744 IISLIGAKQG
-754 EAMANGV
+754 EAMASGV
-761 AGASAM
+761 AGASAL

-776 ASIVATIVSTFAS
+776 ASIVATIASTFTS
-789 ILSAVGAFANGGI
+789 ILSAVGAFANGGV

-828 QKNLNNMLDTNAM
+828 QRNLNNMLDTNTM
-841 PQAGGT
+841 PKAGGT

-870 MSKAGNY
+870 MAKAGNS

>member
-59 AAGYAKLDAAA
+59 AAGYSKLDTAA

-81 QLDAAK
+81 QLDEAK
-87 QAAADYL
+87 QAAANYL
-94 DMNEDMHQELR
+94 DMHNDLQQELR

-122 VVGDVTSTTFGII
+122 VVGDVTSGVLGAI

-214 FNKIAAMNPYV
+214 FNKVATANPYV

-231 VGVVTALG
+231 AGVVTALG
-239 TFIALT
+239 TFIAFT
-245 HKSADEEEAEQR
+245 HKSADEEAAEQR
-257 IAEKSEKVHKAY
+257 ITEKSEKVHNAY
-269 YDTLNSSLEETV
+269 YDALNSSLGETV

-306 NQSEFESLGIQI
+306 NQSEFENLGIQI

-344 AAAMAAQATE
+344 AAALAAQATE
-354 IYKQALEDV
+354 IYKQAMEDV
-363 QWLEEHKNDN
+363 QWLEEHRNDN
-373 TITDDEL
+373 TITDAEL
-380 KSHGS
+380 GSHGS

-415 KKNRMDAANKKIR
+415 KKNRMDAAHKKIR
-428 QLYKEMAA
+428 QLYKEM
-436 TEKQGEEDLA
+436 TVTTKQGEEDLA
-446 NAGVKGIEKGNKKKN
+446 NAGVKGIKKGNKKKN
-461 AARKSAAKEAKK
+461 AARKSAAKETKK

-569 NQISNKYDEVNKK
+569 DQISNKYDEVNKK

-608 AKDALSGNFNKSIQG
+608 AKDALSGNFSKSIQG

-640 SSLNPDD
+640 SSLEPDD

-716 SAAGDESAAA
+716 SAAGDDSAAA

-754 EAMANGV
+754 EAMASGV
-761 AGASAM
+761 AGAAAM

-776 ASIVATIVSTFAS
+776 ASIVATVVSTFAS
-789 ILSAVGAFANGGI
+789 ILSAVGAFADGGV

-828 QKNLNNMLDTNAM
+828 QRNLNNMLDTNAM

-870 MSKAGNY
+870 MAKAGNS

>member
-1 MASKVNV
+1 MANRVSV
-8 ELSAQVEGFVQGM
+8 EVSANVQGFQQGM
-21 NTASQSAQKY
+21 QAASQSAQQY
-31 ETDTRKIKDSTVN
+31 ETDMRKVSDSTVN
-44 FNKEFRKAKREALNL
+44 FNQELRKAKREAQNL

-87 QAAADYL
+87 QAAADYIDL
-94 DMNEDMHQELR
+94 QGDLQQELR
-105 NLASD
+105 NMASD
-110 THTLDMLAEGMG
+110 TKGLDTLAEGIG
-122 VVGDVTSTTFGII
+122 VIGDVTSTALGIV
-135 ASFTGEE
+135 AQFTGNEE
-142 KDAQRAVVAFTTAQ
+142 DAQRAVVAFTTAQ
-156 SALGTITKLQ
+156 SAANSAIKIA
-166 NALQSQSNTMMA
+166 NALQPYSNTMKKIGTLQDMA
-178 VSKVQTLAATA
+178 AAAATKL
-189 ATNVKTA
+189 KTS
-196 AEGKGVLT
+196 AEEKNIVT
-204 TKAATAAQAL
+204 TKAAAAAQAL

-231 VGVVTALG
+231 VGVATALG

-306 NQSEFESLGIQI
+306 NQSEFENLGIQI

-380 KSHGS
+380 KSHGL
-385 NRQSSGAKRHHGGG
+385 NRQAAGAKRHHGGG

-405 DRLTIDADMA
+405 DRLTIDADKAKVQRMA
-415 KKNRMDAANKKIR
+415 EANKKIR

-436 TEKQGEEDLA
+436 TTKQGEEDLA
-446 NAGVKGIEKGNKKKN
+446 NAGVKGIKKGNKKKN
-461 AARKSAAKEAKK
+461 AARKSGAKETKK

-569 NQISNKYDEVNKK
+569 DQISNKYDEVNKK

-640 SSLNPDD
+640 SSLEPDD

-692 EKLDVAA
+692 EKLDIAA

-716 SAAGDESAAA
+716 SAAGDESTAAA
-726 AMQVVGSIADM
+726 IQVVGSIADM

-754 EAMANGV
+754 EAMASGV
-761 AGASAM
+761 AGAAAM

-776 ASIVATIVSTFAS
+776 ASIVATVVSTFAS
-789 ILSAVGAFANGGI
+789 ILSAVGAFADGGV

-828 QKNLNNMLDTNAM
+828 QRNLNNMLDTNAM
-841 PQAGGT
+841 PKAGGT
-847 NVTVQGVIRGT
+847 NVTVQGVIKGT

-870 MSKAGNY
+870 MAKAGNS